1 MLENVTAMFDGIL
14 TAPSA
19 CGTRCS
25 WSEDTCSDAC
35 YKTNCSTVTVVK
47 SIVTSVVKNY
57 SQCMYDESTKLN
69 SSQVFFYMEN
79 ITSYYNESTTV
90 CDNTSDVTAK
100 SLQDLKV
107 MNIRPMAIMHQVIS
121 QDNDIPCSP
130 FAVTVKFM
138 TTAPLFLSCEPKIT
152 ISGLVGAVPNIS
164 TFTAT
169 GFDLDSFDYQSGDLK
184 VSVSSTLQPGCLHEL
199 KLGLVHCTNV
209 SAGIL
214 SSTITVHPDVKAA
227 SLAVQEPFNL
237 NGLSSETK
245 PMAVRSLS
253 LV

>member
-1 MLENVTAMFDGIL
+1 MLENVTTPFEGTL

-19 CGTRCS
+19 CGTRCA
-25 WSEDTCSDAC
+25 WSQDTCSDAC
-35 YKTNCSTVTVVK
+35 YKTNCSTVTVVR
-47 SIVTSVVKNY
+47 STVTSVEKNY
-57 SQCMYDESTKLN
+57 SQCVFNETTKLN
-69 SSQVFFYMEN
+69 SSQVFFYTEN
-79 ITSYYNESTTV
+79 ITSYYNETSTV

-107 MNIRPMAIMHQVIS
+107 MHIRTIGIMHQEIS

-130 FAVTVKFM
+130 FAITIKFM
-138 TTAPLFLSCEPKIT
+138 TTAPLFSSCEPKIT
-152 ISGLVGAVPNIS
+152 ISGLKNAVPNIS

-169 GFDLDSFDYQSGDLK
+169 GFNLDSYDFQSGDLK
-184 VSVSSTLQPGCLHEL
+184 VSVSSNLKPGCLHEL
-199 KLGLVHCTNV
+199 KLGLVHCTQ
-209 SAGIL
+209 ATTGI
-214 SSTITVHPDVKAA
+214 SSSDITVHPDAKA
-227 SLAVQEPFNL
+227 SILVTEPFNL